1 MNNTLLARYT
11 PAEIRGT
18 AFGIFFFVA
27 FGFGS
32 LASSFSG
39 FIAQAF
45 GLQWVFMGLSS
56 SAFVLI
62 FIALFILKMK
72 KPEVKGTTT

>member
-1 MNNTLLARYT
+1 M
-11 PAEIRGT
+11 RGT

-27 FGFGS
+27 FVFGS

-39 FIAQAF
+39 FVAQHF

-56 SAFVLI
+56 SAFLLI

-72 KPEVKGTTT
+72 PPKRDRP